1 MAATMAEQLNQFDYL
16 EQAVCCLLK
25 IEVNEKLRIKHLANE
40 VSFVINSVVNFV
52 VNCACHQNGLSTCHL
67 LECASTRPIH
77 L

>member
-1 MAATMAEQLNQFDYL
+1 MTTTMAEQLNQFDYL

-40 VSFVINSVVNFV
+40 VSFAINSVVNFV
-52 VNCACHQNGLSTCHL
+52 VNCACHQNGLSTCHS
-67 LECASTRPIH
+67 LECASNLLIH